1 MPSGRNKVFRDSV
14 HGYIEIPE
22 NWCRLFIDTP
32 IFQRLRRIEQT
43 SIRCL
48 YPCAT
53 HNRFVHSLGTYH
65 LGCRAARHL
74 LENSAKLLTQL
85 KVSASEQKICATSFS
100 VACLMHDCAHAP
112 FSHACEH
119 HYDIGN
125 ILTGPLLDVMNDDPD
140 FSRDWVVCEPSP
152 HEKASAIIL
161 RKHYDKAIRE
171 VGGDPALV
179 ARMIIGC
186 LYDGPNIPNEHKFRN
201 TLILLLKSEEI
212 DVDKLDYIVRDTWAS
227 GVNNVSIDVDR
238 LLAALEIMS
247 VDGRVRTVFRRT
259 AMSVI
264 QQVVDAR
271 NFIYRWIVGHHRV
284 AYDNRL
290 LELAVDGVADELAQQ
305 SGIKRDQVL
314 AKLFSI
320 ESFDKKPI
328 TIGQYSF
335 SLVADA
341 DMIYLFKL
349 FEDRVP
355 SAREWLDRG
364 HEKVPV
370 WKSYAEFKFHF
381 PDISMSDCEHFKRNI
396 LNGLL
401 DNILSAEDIIIA
413 LAKTKTSTIREGKIV
428 VKVVD
433 DKTKSFSDL
442 LKRSTDTDHDWPFFY
457 LYIPRDVA
465 CEKTKN
471 SIIALLKQ
479 SL

>member
-1 MPSGRNKVFRDSV
+1 MPGERNKVFRDSI

-22 NWCRLFIDTP
+22 DWCRLFIDTP

-74 LENSAKLLTQL
+74 LENSAKSL
-85 KVSASEQKICATSFS
+85 KRLNISASEQKICATSFR

-119 HYDIGN
+119 HYDMGN
-125 ILTGPLLDVMNDDPD
+125 ILTTPLLDIMHDDAD
-140 FSRDWVVCEPSP
+140 FSHDWKGCEPSP

-161 RKHYDKAIRE
+161 RKHYDNAIRE

-186 LYDGPNIPNEHKFRN
+186 LYDCPNKTNEQKFRN
-201 TLILLLKSEEI
+201 TLILLLKGEAI

-227 GVNNVSIDVDR
+227 GVNNISIDVDR
-238 LLAALEIMS
+238 LLAALEIMD
-247 VDGRVRTVFRRT
+247 DGRVRTVFRRT

-290 LELAVDGVADELAQQ
+290 IELAIHGVADELAKQ
-305 SGIKRDQVL
+305 SGMKQDEVL
-314 AKLFSI
+314 ARLFSI

-328 TIGQYSF
+328 TIGKYSF
-335 SLVADA
+335 SLISDA
-341 DMIYLFKL
+341 DMIYLFRL
-349 FEDRVP
+349 FEDQVP

-370 WKSYAEFKFHF
+370 WK
-381 PDISMSDCEHFKRNI
+381 
-396 LNGLL
+396 
-401 DNILSAEDIIIA
+401 
-413 LAKTKTSTIREGKIV
+413 
-428 VKVVD
+428 
-433 DKTKSFSDL
+433 
-442 LKRSTDTDHDWPFFY
+442 
-457 LYIPRDVA
+457 
-465 CEKTKN
+465 
-471 SIIALLKQ
+471 
-479 SL
+479 